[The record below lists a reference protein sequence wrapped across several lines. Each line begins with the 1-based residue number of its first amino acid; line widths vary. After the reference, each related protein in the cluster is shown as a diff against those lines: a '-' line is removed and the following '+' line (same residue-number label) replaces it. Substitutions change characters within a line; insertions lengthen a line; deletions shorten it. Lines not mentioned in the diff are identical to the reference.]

1 VIVILIKDVKGLG
14 KSGDVVKVSDGYA
27 RNMLLPKGLAGKA
40 TDGNVRNLEKQK
52 ALLEEKKREEIE
64 AARALAEKLGGIN
77 VKILTKS
84 GDSGRLFG
92 SVTSKDIAD
101 ALKKQHNVNID
112 RRKIVLDSPIKNI
125 GEHSVEIKIYPEVSA
140 AITVAVEA

>member
-1 VIVILIKDVKGLG
+1 MIVILIKDVKGLG